1 MNQLYSKKKKQKQKL
16 SPRHLSSIIHLV
28 AQKLFHA
35 NNYLQVREQMK
46 SIWGDDKPSLKL
58 FTWYIG
64 NAYGMMLANPTT
76 ILVYTDGQ
84 P

>member
-1 MNQLYSKKKKQKQKL
+1 
-16 SPRHLSSIIHLV
+16 
-28 AQKLFHA
+28 
-35 NNYLQVREQMK
+35 MK
-46 SIWGDDKPSLKL
+46 SIWGDDMPSLKL

-64 NAYGMMLANPTT
+64 NTYGMMLAIPTT